1 MVCIADSQM
10 PCCAELI
17 PELYCYS
24 KIKLKPIAFSAAP
37 LPDDILTI
45 LNNLILFMPK
55 IATLLKTVV
64 CLVSFFVLTATVRAQ
79 DVTVSEI
86 INTEKIYDLHF
97 TDAKRDSMLNQL
109 NANLRFYQYLH
120 GFNLPNNVPLPNWF
134 DPVLPAMTF
143 NSKQQLINWNIPADV
158 LMPADTNQLAF
169 YTVAQLSSLLRHRA
183 ITSVQLSRF
192 FINRLKKYGDTLHC
206 VISLTEKIAMEQAKR
221 ADVAFAKGLYKSPL
235 QGIPY
240 GLKDLF
246 AVKGTRTTYGTPPF
260 RDQEIDEDAFVYRQL
275 ENAGAVLI
283 AKLSMG
289 ELAMDDI
296 WFGGQTKN
304 PWNLQEGSNGSSA
317 GSASAT
323 VAGLLPFAIG
333 TETYG
338 SIVAPSAVCGATGL
352 RPTFGSVARTGGMNL
367 AWTSDRIGPICRDA
381 EDAAMVFAYIHG
393 SDVFDR
399 ASRTMPFNY
408 TGSVDLK
415 SIKVA
420 YAKNYIDSLPGN
432 SAERN
437 VIKILRAAG
446 VQVTGIDFPSNLHT
460 NDLLTTIWAVE
471 SSAAFDPLTRS
482 GKDSQMVQQW
492 QSRYP
497 NMFRSARFIPGVEYL
512 TVCRLRYMVMQQAF
526 PLLSKYD
533 IIIVPSMA
541 DEPMALT
548 CLTGNPC
555 ITLPAGLAVA
565 GGAPPSITFIGG
577 KLYSEAIITAF
588 AKKFQHLTQY
598 ERQHP
603 PMFAN

>member
-1 MVCIADSQM
+1 MQNI
-10 PCCAELI
+10 
-17 PELYCYS
+17 
-24 KIKLKPIAFSAAP
+24 
-37 LPDDILTI
+37 T
-45 LNNLILFMPK
+45 
-55 IATLLKTVV
+55 TLLKTIV
-64 CLVSFFVLTATVRAQ
+64 CFSFFLVLTSTIRAQ
-79 DVTVSEI
+79 DVSVNEI
-86 INTEKIYDLHF
+86 INTEKMFDLHF
-97 TDAKRDSMLNQL
+97 TNAKRDSMVKQL
-109 NANLRFYQYLH
+109 NANLQFYQYLH
-120 GFNLPNNVPLPNWF
+120 GFNLANSVPLPNWF
-134 DPVLPAMTF
+134 DPVLPTMAF
-143 NSKQQLINWNIPADV
+143 NTKQQPINWIIPADV
-158 LMPADTNQLAF
+158 VMPADTNQLAF
-169 YTVAQLSSLLRHRA
+169 YTISQLSSLLRHHK
-183 ITSVQLSRF
+183 ITSVKLSQF

-206 VISLTEKIAMEQAKR
+206 VISLTERIAMAQAKR
-221 ADVAFAKGLYKSPL
+221 ADAAFAKGIYKSPL

-260 RDQEIDEDAFVYRQL
+260 KDQVIDNDAFVYQQL
-275 ENAGAVLI
+275 EKAGAVLI

-304 PWNLQEGSNGSSA
+304 PWNLQKGSNGSSA

-352 RPTFGSVARTGGMNL
+352 RPTFGSVARTGEMNL
-367 AWTSDRIGPICRDA
+367 AWSSDRIGPICRNA
-381 EDAAMVFAYIHG
+381 EDCAMVFASIHG
-393 SDVFDR
+393 SDVYDR

-408 TGSVDLK
+408 ASNIYLK
-415 SIKVA
+415 NLKVA
-420 YAKNYIDSLPGN
+420 YAKNYIDTLPGN
-432 SAERN
+432 SAEKA
-437 VIKILRAAG
+437 VIKTLQDAG
-446 VQVTGIDFPSNLHT
+446 VQVMAIDFPSNLHT
-460 NDLLTTIWAVE
+460 NDLLTTIWAAE
-471 SSAAFDPLTRS
+471 SAAAFDPLTRS
-482 GKDSQMVQQW
+482 GKDSLMVQQW

-497 NMFRSARFIPGVEYL
+497 NMLRSARFIPAVEYL

-555 ITLPAGLAVA
+555 ITLPAGTAVV

-577 KLYSEAIITAF
+577 KLYSEAIIAAF
-588 AKKFQHLTQY
+588 AHKFEQLTHYQQ
-598 ERQHP
+598 QHP
-603 PMFAN
+603 PMFTK

>member
-1 MVCIADSQM
+1 MQNISNLVKTIVCFTSFLA
-10 PCCAELI
+10 
-17 PELYCYS
+17 
-24 KIKLKPIAFSAAP
+24 
-37 LPDDILTI
+37 LTPAI
-45 LNNLILFMPK
+45 H
-55 IATLLKTVV
+55 
-64 CLVSFFVLTATVRAQ
+64 AQ
-79 DVTVSEI
+79 DVSVSDI
-86 INTEKIYDLHF
+86 IHTEKMYDLHF
-97 TDAKRDSMLNQL
+97 TDAKRDSMVNQL
-109 NANLRFYQYLH
+109 NANLKLYQYLH
-120 GFNLPNNVPLPNWF
+120 GFNLPNSVPLPNWF
-134 DPVLPAMTF
+134 DPVLPNMTF
-143 NSKQQLINWNIPADV
+143 NTRQQPISWNIPEHAV
-158 LMPADTNQLAF
+158 MPADTNQLAF
-169 YTVAQLSSLLRHRA
+169 YTISQLSSLLRHHR
-183 ITSVQLSRF
+183 ITSVQLTRF

-206 VISLTEKIAMEQAKR
+206 VISLTEDIAMDQAKR
-221 ADVAFAKGLYKSPL
+221 ADAAFAKGIYKSPL

-260 RDQEIDEDAFVYRQL
+260 KDQVIDEDAFVYQQL
-275 ENAGAVLI
+275 EKAGAVLI

-304 PWNLQEGSNGSSA
+304 PWNLQQGSNGSSA

-367 AWTSDRIGPICRDA
+367 AWTSDRIGPICRNA

-393 SDVFDR
+393 SDAFDR

-408 TGSVDLK
+408 TGNVDLK
-415 SIKVA
+415 NIKVA
-420 YAKNYIDSLPGN
+420 YAKNYIDTLPSN
-432 SAERN
+432 SAEKA
-437 VIKILRAAG
+437 VIKTLKDAG
-446 VQVTGIDFPSNLHT
+446 MHVMAIDFPSNLHT
-460 NDLLTTIWAVE
+460 NDLLTAIWAAE
-471 SSAAFDPLTRS
+471 SASAFDHLTRS
-482 GKDSQMVQQW
+482 GKDSEMVQQW

-497 NMFRSARFIPGVEYL
+497 NMLRSARFIPAVEYL

-555 ITLPAGLAVA
+555 ITLPAGKAAA
-565 GGAPPSITFIGG
+565 GSAPPSITFIGG
-577 KLYSEAIITAF
+577 KLYSESIIAAF
-588 AKKFQHLTQY
+588 AKKFQQLTNYHQ
-598 ERQHP
+598 QHP
-603 PMFAN
+603 PMFSNK

>member
-1 MVCIADSQM
+1 M
-10 PCCAELI
+10 LKI
-17 PELYCYS
+17 P
-24 KIKLKPIAFSAAP
+24 
-37 LPDDILTI
+37 
-45 LNNLILFMPK
+45 
-55 IATLLKTVV
+55 TLLKTVV
-64 CLVSFFVLTATVRAQ
+64 CLASFFVLTSTVRAQ
-79 DVTVSEI
+79 DVTVNEI

-109 NANLRFYQYLH
+109 NTNLRFYQYLH
-120 GFNLPNNVPLPNWF
+120 GFNLPNNAPLPNWF

-143 NSKQQLINWNIPADV
+143 NLKQQLINWNIPGDV
-158 LMPADTNQLAF
+158 VMPADTNQLAF
-169 YTVAQLSSLLRHRA
+169 YTIAQLSSLLRHRA

-192 FINRLKKYGDTLHC
+192 FINRLKKYGDTLRC

-221 ADVAFAKGLYKSPL
+221 ADAAFAKGLYKSPL

-246 AVKGTRTTYGTPPF
+246 AVKGTRTTYGSPPF

-304 PWNLQEGSNGSSA
+304 PWNLLEGSNGSSA

-393 SDVFDR
+393 SDVYDR

-432 SAERN
+432 SAEKN
-437 VIKILRAAG
+437 VIKTLRAAG
-446 VQVTGIDFPSNLHT
+446 VQVAGIDFPSNLHT

-471 SSAAFDPLTRS
+471 SAAAFDPLTRS

-565 GGAPPSITFIGG
+565 GSAPPSITFIGG

-588 AKKFQHLTQY
+588 AKKFQQLTQY

-603 PMFAN
+603 PLFVR

>member
-1 MVCIADSQM
+1 MQKIPTFLKIIVC
-10 PCCAELI
+10 
-17 PELYCYS
+17 
-24 KIKLKPIAFSAAP
+24 FSSF
-37 LPDDILTI
+37 LFLTS
-45 LNNLILFMPK
+45 
-55 IATLLKTVV
+55 ATH
-64 CLVSFFVLTATVRAQ
+64 AQ
-79 DVTVSEI
+79 NISVNEI
-86 INTEKIYDLHF
+86 INTEKMYDLHF
-97 TDAKRDSMLNQL
+97 TDAKRDSMVNQL
-109 NANLRFYQYLH
+109 NSNLQLYKYLH
-120 GFNLPNNVPLPNWF
+120 GFNLQNSVPLPNWF
-134 DPVLPAMTF
+134 DPVLPNMTF
-143 NSKQQLINWNIPADV
+143 NTKQQPINWNIPTAV
-158 LMPADTNQLAF
+158 AMPADMNQLAF
-169 YTVAQLSSLLRHRA
+169 YTIAQLSSLLRHHK

-206 VISLTEKIAMEQAKR
+206 VISLTEQKAMEQAKR
-221 ADVAFAKGLYKSPL
+221 ADAAFAKGIYKSPL

-260 RDQEIDEDAFVYRQL
+260 KDQIIDEDAFVYQQL
-275 ENAGAVLI
+275 EKAGAVLI

-304 PWNLQEGSNGSSA
+304 PWNLQQGSNGSSA

-352 RPTFGSVARTGGMNL
+352 RPTFGSVARTGGMTL

-381 EDAAMVFAYIHG
+381 EDAAMVFASIHG
-393 SDVFDR
+393 SDVYDR

-408 TGSVDLK
+408 TGNVDLK
-415 SIKVA
+415 NIKVA
-420 YAKNYIDSLPGN
+420 YAKNFIDALPSN
-432 SAERN
+432 SPEKG
-437 VIKILRAAG
+437 VIKTLQDAG
-446 VQVTGIDFPSNLHT
+446 VKVIGIDFPSNLHT
-460 NDLLTTIWAVE
+460 NDLLTTIWAAE
-471 SSAAFDPLTRS
+471 SAAAFDPLTRS

-497 NMFRSARFIPGVEYL
+497 NMFRSARFIPAVEYL
-512 TVCRLRYMVMQQAF
+512 TICRLRYLVMEQAF

-555 ITLPAGLAVA
+555 ITLPAGKAAL
-565 GGAPPSITFIGG
+565 GEAPPSITFIGG
-577 KLYSEAIITAF
+577 KLYSEEIITAF
-588 AKKFQHLTQY
+588 AKKFQMLTHYQQ
-598 ERQHP
+598 QHP
-603 PMFAN
+603 PMFKK

>member
-1 MVCIADSQM
+1 MQNI
-10 PCCAELI
+10 
-17 PELYCYS
+17 
-24 KIKLKPIAFSAAP
+24 
-37 LPDDILTI
+37 T
-45 LNNLILFMPK
+45 
-55 IATLLKTVV
+55 TLLKTIV
-64 CLVSFFVLTATVRAQ
+64 CFSSFLVLTSTIRAQ
-79 DVTVSEI
+79 DVSVNEI
-86 INTEKIYDLHF
+86 INVEKMYDLHF
-97 TDAKRDSMLNQL
+97 TDAKRDSMVNQL
-109 NANLRFYQYLH
+109 HANLQFYRYLH
-120 GFNLPNNVPLPNWF
+120 GFNLPNSVPLPNWF
-134 DPVLPAMTF
+134 DPVLPTMKF
-143 NSKQQLINWNIPADV
+143 NIKQQPINWNIPAGV
-158 LMPADTNQLAF
+158 VMPVDTNQLAF
-169 YTVAQLSSLLRHRA
+169 YSIAQLSSLLRHHT

-206 VISLTEKIAMEQAKR
+206 VISLTEQIAMEQSKR
-221 ADVAFAKGLYKSPL
+221 ADADFAKGIYKSPL

-260 RDQEIDEDAFVYRQL
+260 KDQVIDEDAFVYQQL
-275 ENAGAVLI
+275 EKAGAVLI

-304 PWNLQEGSNGSSA
+304 PWNLQQGSNGSSA

-367 AWTSDRIGPICRDA
+367 AWTSDRIGPICRNA
-381 EDAAMVFAYIHG
+381 EDCAMVFASIHG
-393 SDVFDR
+393 SDVYDR

-408 TGSVDLK
+408 TDNVDLK
-415 SIKVA
+415 NIKVA
-420 YAKNYIDSLPGN
+420 YAKNYIDTLPGN
-432 SAERN
+432 SAEKA
-437 VIKILRAAG
+437 VIKTLHDAG
-446 VQVTGIDFPSNLHT
+446 VQVMAIDFPSNLHT
-460 NDLLTTIWAVE
+460 NDLLTTIWAAE
-471 SSAAFDPLTRS
+471 SAAAFDPLTRS

-497 NMFRSARFIPGVEYL
+497 NMFRSARFIPAVEYL
-512 TVCRLRYMVMQQAF
+512 TVCRLRYMIMQQAF

-555 ITLPAGLAVA
+555 ITLPAGIAAA
-565 GGAPPSITFIGG
+565 GNAPPSITFIGG
-577 KLYSEAIITAF
+577 KLYSEAIIAAV
-588 AKKFQHLTQY
+588 AKKFQQLTRYQQ
-598 ERQHP
+598 QHP
-603 PMFAN
+603 PMFTK

>member
-1 MVCIADSQM
+1 MQNI
-10 PCCAELI
+10 
-17 PELYCYS
+17 
-24 KIKLKPIAFSAAP
+24 
-37 LPDDILTI
+37 T
-45 LNNLILFMPK
+45 
-55 IATLLKTVV
+55 TLLKTIV
-64 CLVSFFVLTATVRAQ
+64 CFSSFLVLTSTIRAQ
-79 DVTVSEI
+79 DVSVNEI
-86 INTEKIYDLHF
+86 INVEKMYDLHF
-97 TDAKRDSMLNQL
+97 TDAKRDSMVNQL
-109 NANLRFYQYLH
+109 HANLQFYRYLH
-120 GFNLPNNVPLPNWF
+120 GFNLPNSVPLPNWF
-134 DPVLPAMTF
+134 DPVLPTMKF
-143 NSKQQLINWNIPADV
+143 NIKQQPINWNIPAGV
-158 LMPADTNQLAF
+158 VMPVDTNQLAF
-169 YTVAQLSSLLRHRA
+169 YSIAQLSSLLRHHT

-206 VISLTEKIAMEQAKR
+206 VISLTEQIAMEQSKR
-221 ADVAFAKGLYKSPL
+221 ADADFAKGIYKSPL

-260 RDQEIDEDAFVYRQL
+260 KDQVIDEDAFVYQQL
-275 ENAGAVLI
+275 KKAGAVLI

-304 PWNLQEGSNGSSA
+304 PWNLQQGSNGSSA

-367 AWTSDRIGPICRDA
+367 AWTSDRIGPICRNA
-381 EDAAMVFAYIHG
+381 EDCAMVFASIHG
-393 SDVFDR
+393 SDVYDR

-408 TGSVDLK
+408 TDNVDLK
-415 SIKVA
+415 NIKVA
-420 YAKNYIDSLPGN
+420 YAKNYIDTLPGN
-432 SAERN
+432 SAEKA
-437 VIKILRAAG
+437 VIKTLHDAG
-446 VQVTGIDFPSNLHT
+446 VQVMAIDFPSNLHT
-460 NDLLTTIWAVE
+460 NDLLTTIWAAE
-471 SSAAFDPLTRS
+471 SAAAFDPLTRS

-497 NMFRSARFIPGVEYL
+497 NMFRSARFIPAVEYL

-555 ITLPAGLAVA
+555 ITLPAGIAAA
-565 GGAPPSITFIGG
+565 GNAPPSITFIGG
-577 KLYSEAIITAF
+577 KLYSEAIIAAF
-588 AKKFQHLTQY
+588 AKKFQQLTHYQQ
-598 ERQHP
+598 QHP
-603 PMFAN
+603 PMFTK

>member
-1 MVCIADSQM
+1 M
-10 PCCAELI
+10 L
-17 PELYCYS
+17 LR
-24 KIKLKPIAFSAAP
+24 
-37 LPDDILTI
+37 TI
-45 LNNLILFMPK
+45 ISLF
-55 IATLLKTVV
+55 
-64 CLVSFFVLTATVRAQ
+64 SFFVLTASIRAQ
-79 DVTVSEI
+79 DISLSEI
-86 INTEKIYDLHF
+86 IKAEKMYDLHF
-97 TDAKRDSMLNQL
+97 SDAKRDSMLNQL
-109 NANLRFYQYLH
+109 NTNLQFYKYLH
-120 GFNLPNNVPLPNWF
+120 GFNLPNSVPLPNWF
-134 DPVLPAMTF
+134 DPVLPTMTF
-143 NSKQQLINWNIPADV
+143 NTKQLPINWDIPAGIK
-158 LMPADTNQLAF
+158 MPVDTNQLAF
-169 YTVAQLSSLLRHRA
+169 YSIAQLSSLLRNRS

-206 VISLTEKIAMEQAKR
+206 VISLTEQIAMAQAKR
-221 ADVAFAKGLYKSPL
+221 ADEAFAKGIYKSPL

-260 RDQEIDEDAFVYRQL
+260 KDQVIEEDAFVYQQL
-275 ENAGAVLI
+275 EKAGAVLI

-304 PWNLQEGSNGSSA
+304 PWNLQQGSNGSSA

-367 AWTSDRIGPICRDA
+367 AWTSDRIGPICRNA
-381 EDAAMVFAYIHG
+381 EDCAMVFATIHG
-393 SDVFDR
+393 SDVYDR

-408 TGSVDLK
+408 TGNVDLK
-415 SIKVA
+415 KIKVA
-420 YAKNYIDSLPGN
+420 YAKNYIDTLPDN
-432 SAERN
+432 SAEKA
-437 VIKILRAAG
+437 VIKNLREEG
-446 VQVTGIDFPSNLHT
+446 VQVVAIDFPSNLHT
-460 NDLLTTIWAVE
+460 NDLLVNIWAAE
-471 SSAAFDPLTRS
+471 SAAAFDPLTRS

-497 NMFRSARFIPGVEYL
+497 NQFRSARFIPAVEYL
-512 TVCRLRYMVMQQAF
+512 TACRLRYLVMQEAF

-555 ITLPAGLAVA
+555 ITIPAGLAA
-565 GGAPPSITFIGG
+565 IGAAPPSITFIGG
-577 KLYSEAIITAF
+577 KLYSEATIAAF
-588 AKKFQHLTQY
+588 AKKFQQLTNYQQ
-598 ERQHP
+598 QHP
-603 PMFAN
+603 SMFTK

>member
-1 MVCIADSQM
+1 MYFVVIQYKTM
-10 PCCAELI
+10 L
-17 PELYCYS
+17 LR
-24 KIKLKPIAFSAAP
+24 
-37 LPDDILTI
+37 TI
-45 LNNLILFMPK
+45 ISLF
-55 IATLLKTVV
+55 
-64 CLVSFFVLTATVRAQ
+64 SFFVLTASIRAQ
-79 DVTVSEI
+79 DISLSEI
-86 INTEKIYDLHF
+86 IKAEKMYDLHF
-97 TDAKRDSMLNQL
+97 SDAKRDSMLNQL
-109 NANLRFYQYLH
+109 NANLQLYKYLH
-120 GFNLPNNVPLPNWF
+120 GFNLPNSVPLPNWF
-134 DPVLPAMTF
+134 DPVLPTMTF
-143 NSKQQLINWNIPADV
+143 NTKQLPINWDIPAGIK
-158 LMPADTNQLAF
+158 MPVDTNQLAF
-169 YTVAQLSSLLRHRA
+169 YSIAQLSSLLRNRS

-206 VISLTEKIAMEQAKR
+206 VISLTEQIGMAQAKR
-221 ADVAFAKGLYKSPL
+221 ADEAFAKGIYKSPL

-260 RDQEIDEDAFVYRQL
+260 KDQVIEEDAFVYQQL
-275 ENAGAVLI
+275 EKAGAVLI

-304 PWNLQEGSNGSSA
+304 PWNLQQGSNGSSA

-367 AWTSDRIGPICRDA
+367 AWTSDRIGPICRNA
-381 EDAAMVFAYIHG
+381 EDCAMVFATIHG
-393 SDVFDR
+393 SDVYDR

-408 TGSVDLK
+408 TGNVDLK
-415 SIKVA
+415 KIKVA
-420 YAKNYIDSLPGN
+420 YAKNYIDTLPDN
-432 SAERN
+432 SAEKA
-437 VIKILRAAG
+437 VIKNLREEG
-446 VQVTGIDFPSNLHT
+446 VQVVAIDFPSNLHT
-460 NDLLTTIWAVE
+460 NDLLVNIWAAE
-471 SSAAFDPLTRS
+471 SAAAFDPLTRS

-497 NMFRSARFIPGVEYL
+497 NQFRSARFIPAVEYL
-512 TVCRLRYMVMQQAF
+512 TACRLRYLVMQEAF

-555 ITLPAGLAVA
+555 ITIPAGLAA
-565 GGAPPSITFIGG
+565 IGAAPPSITFIGG
-577 KLYSEAIITAF
+577 KLYSEATIAAF
-588 AKKFQHLTQY
+588 AKKFQQLTNYQQ
-598 ERQHP
+598 QHP
-603 PMFAN
+603 SMFTK

>member
-1 MVCIADSQM
+1 MQNI
-10 PCCAELI
+10 
-17 PELYCYS
+17 
-24 KIKLKPIAFSAAP
+24 
-37 LPDDILTI
+37 T
-45 LNNLILFMPK
+45 
-55 IATLLKTVV
+55 TLLKTIV
-64 CLVSFFVLTATVRAQ
+64 CFSFFLVLTSAIRAQ
-79 DVTVSEI
+79 DVSVNQI
-86 INTEKIYDLHF
+86 INTEKMYDLHF
-97 TDAKRDSMLNQL
+97 TDAKRDSMVNQL
-109 NANLRFYQYLH
+109 NANLQIYQYLH
-120 GFNLPNNVPLPNWF
+120 GFNLPNSVPLPNWF
-134 DPVLPAMTF
+134 DPVLPTMTF
-143 NSKQQLINWNIPADV
+143 NTKQQPIHWNIPVAV
-158 LMPADTNQLAF
+158 VMPADTNQLAF
-169 YTVAQLSSLLRHRA
+169 YTIAQLSSLLRHHA

-206 VISLTEKIAMEQAKR
+206 VISLTEQIAMEQAKR
-221 ADVAFAKGLYKSPL
+221 ADAAFAKGIYKSAL

-246 AVKGTRTTYGTPPF
+246 AVKGTRTTYGTPPYI
-260 RDQEIDEDAFVYRQL
+260 DQVIDKDAFVYQQL
-275 ENAGAVLI
+275 EKAGAVLI

-304 PWNLQEGSNGSSA
+304 PWNLQQGSNGSSA

-352 RPTFGSVARTGGMNL
+352 RPTFGSVARTGGMTL

-381 EDAAMVFAYIHG
+381 EDAAMVFASIHG
-393 SDVFDR
+393 SDVYDR

-408 TGSVDLK
+408 TGNVDLK
-415 SIKVA
+415 NIKVA
-420 YAKNYIDSLPGN
+420 YAKNYIDTLPNN
-432 SAERN
+432 SAEKG
-437 VIKILRAAG
+437 VIKTLQDAG
-446 VQVTGIDFPSNLHT
+446 VQVIAIDFPSNLHT
-460 NDLLTTIWAVE
+460 NDLLMTIWAAE
-471 SSAAFDPLTRS
+471 SAAAFDPLTRS

-497 NMFRSARFIPGVEYL
+497 NMFRSARFIPAVEYL
-512 TVCRLRYMVMQQAF
+512 TVCRLRYMVMEQAF

-555 ITLPAGLAVA
+555 ITLPAGIAAA

-577 KLYSEAIITAF
+577 KLYSEAIIAAF
-588 AKKFQHLTQY
+588 ANKFQQITHYQQ
-598 ERQHP
+598 QHP
-603 PMFAN
+603 PMFTK